1 MKNPLKEIV
10 RDGGVAIGCVVHIGH
25 PEITEMLSNVGYD
38 FLFIDAEHGPFGI
51 ETLQM
56 MLQAMSGT
64 KTVPIVR
71 VPWNEP
77 GLVKLA
83 LDIGAYGVVVPLI
96 STKQDA
102 ENLVRAM
109 KYPPAGIRGVMPRR
123 ASRYSLDIKEYY
135 ATADK
140 ELLVMVQI
148 ETREA
153 VDNISEILSVDGVDA
168 YSLGPTDLSA
178 SYGHIG
184 EMTHPKVEEAISKVL
199 EAGKKAH
206 KIGCGYGKTL
216 DVVQKRIEQGFQ
228 LITVG
233 TDWGH
238 LMGAAQESLKKVRG
252 LVNDFAGKI
261 H

>member
-10 RDGGVAIGCVVHIGH
+10 RNGGVAIGCLVHIGH

-51 ETLQM
+51 ETLQV

-64 KTVPIVR
+64 KTVPIIR

-77 GLVKLA
+77 GLIKLA
-83 LDIGAYGVVVPLI
+83 LDIGAYGIVVPLV
-96 STKQDA
+96 SSKQDA
-102 ENLVRAM
+102 ENFVRAM
-109 KYPPAGIRGVMPRR
+109 KYPPTGIRGVMPRR
-123 ASRYSLDIKEYY
+123 ASRYLLDIKEYF

-148 ETREA
+148 ETKEG

-178 SYGHIG
+178 AYGHIG

-199 EAGKKAH
+199 EVGKKAH
-206 KIGCGYGKTL
+206 KIGSVYCRNVDL
-216 DVVQKRIEQGFQ
+216 VQKRIEQGFQ
-228 LITVG
+228 LIVVG
-233 TDWGH
+233 SDWGQ
-238 LMGAAQESLKKVRG
+238 LMGSAQESLKKVRG
-252 LVNDFAGKI
+252 LVNDFGRKI